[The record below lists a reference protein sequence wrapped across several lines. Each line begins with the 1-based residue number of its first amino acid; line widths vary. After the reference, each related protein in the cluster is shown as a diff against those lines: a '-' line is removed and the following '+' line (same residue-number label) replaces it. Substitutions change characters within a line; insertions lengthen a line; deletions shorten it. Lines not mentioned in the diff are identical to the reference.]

1 MKIDA
6 IRIRLFGKL
15 VNRDF
20 GPISSGLTVCYGENE
35 SGKTTLKEFIR
46 TTLFKTSARTKG
58 VYPQTSNTDSGE
70 IDCTTDSEDKFTIK
84 RDGNNI
90 SSSIEKMPS
99 DISGVDPEIYRNV
112 YAMNPDELIDTK
124 LVESG
129 DIKKRFLTVPGG
141 ENMPQISADIDSEME
156 ELLNTSRIT
165 YNKGIGE
172 IIDKIDKNEKLIA
185 LAKTKGLEYNGLV
198 EEEVCLEAE
207 LRILREKQEE
217 SNVLRTK
224 IKSYEDQIKFVE
236 EYNKLVE
243 KRKEMVDAERAPS
256 EGMDTYAR
264 LSRTLENALEKKVTN
279 EKNLEKLRERLEGT
293 SPQALGHN
301 EERIR
306 SLSENI
312 GTYRST
318 IKASSEYD
326 EEINSLDSQ
335 ISQLM
340 IRTGLNEETVNDID
354 TSREVIESAEREQE
368 TKRNY
373 LPAVMMT
380 VLALISFVVVF
391 VTDITLFYVVGAIF
405 VILAAIAAFRSSK
418 VTNDNFS
425 EYISSKGF
433 PADTQ
438 REDVVGLCS
447 TINEIR
453 SLKDRRNTIFSKIE
467 ESKGKI
473 AEFDLELK
481 TVTEEMDIERISF
494 EDDVRKLQSMA
505 ASAPGLSE
513 AVKAFEDSS
522 EEYNVAATA
531 VDEYISTYG
540 SLETLERIVRL
551 KKDRD
556 GIDERITT
564 VKEVLGTAGIELD
577 SKPLESPKDF
587 GNDIG
592 VLLRGLG
599 SIGNKKSA
607 ILKDSDTERLYN
619 ERSILQAELDALM
632 RNWGVLSLQK
642 YISNV
647 ACDDIYGNMQPR
659 VIQTAD
665 RYLEMM
671 TNGKYHMDNDPR
683 TKDVSIRGGTE
694 VKSKEM
700 WSSGLAGQVC
710 LALKLAVAK
719 ELSDEKLPIL
729 LDDVLLVFD
738 SERKMGACRALAEV
752 AKETQIILFT
762 CDRETYEF
770 MKQVGSDIMEIS
782 L

>member
-20 GPISSGLTVCYGENE
+20 GPMSSGLTVCYGENE

-58 VYPQTSNTDSGE
+58 VYPLTSNTDSGE
-70 IDCTTDSEDKFTIK
+70 IDCTTDSEEKFTIK
-84 RDGNNI
+84 RDGNKV
-90 SSSIEKMPS
+90 SSNIEKMPS
-99 DISGVDPEIYRNV
+99 DISGVDPDIYRNV

-141 ENMPQISADIDSEME
+141 ENMPQISADINSEME

-172 IIDKIDKNEKLIA
+172 IVDKIDKNEELIA
-185 LAKTKGLEYNGLV
+185 LAKTKGQEYNELV
-198 EEEVCLEAE
+198 EEEVRLETE
-207 LRILREKQEE
+207 LKILRGKQEE
-217 SNVLRTK
+217 STVLRAK
-224 IKSYEDQIKFVE
+224 IKSYEDQMKLVE
-236 EYNKLVE
+236 EYNRLVE
-243 KRKEMVDAERAPS
+243 KRGEMMDAEKAPS
-256 EGMDTYAR
+256 EGMYTYTKLNHA
-264 LSRTLENALEKKVTN
+264 LENTLEKKVTSEN
-279 EKNLEKLRERLEGT
+279 NLEKIKERLGGA
-293 SPQALGHN
+293 SPQTLGNN

-312 GTYRST
+312 GAYRST
-318 IKASSEYD
+318 IKASSEYGMEVD
-326 EEINSLDSQ
+326 TLESQ
-335 ISQLM
+335 ISKLM
-340 IRTGLNEETVNDID
+340 TETGLDEETVNNTD
-354 TSREVIESAEREQE
+354 TSKEVIESANGRQE
-368 TKRNY
+368 TKKNY
-373 LPAVMMT
+373 LPTVMMS
-380 VLALISFVVVF
+380 VFAIMSFVAAF
-391 VTDITLFYVVGAIF
+391 ITNVTFIYAVGAVFI
-405 VILAAIAAFRSSK
+405 VLAAITAFRSSK
-418 VTNDNFS
+418 GTDDNFS
-425 EYISSKGF
+425 RYISSKGF
-433 PADTQ
+433 PVDTR
-438 REDVVGLCS
+438 REDVTDLCS
-447 TINEIR
+447 TINGIR
-453 SLKDRRNTIFSKIE
+453 SLKDRRNMIISKVE
-467 ESKGKI
+467 ESNRTI

-481 TVTEEMDIERISF
+481 AVTEEMDIENISF

-505 ASAPGLSE
+505 TSAPGLYE
-513 AVKAFEDSS
+513 AVKTFENSS
-522 EEYNVAATA
+522 EEYNIANIA
-531 VDEYISTYG
+531 VNEYITTYG
-540 SLETLERIVRL
+540 SLEELERIVQL

-556 GIDERITT
+556 SIDERIKTIR
-564 VKEVLGTAGIELD
+564 EVLGTAGIELD
-577 SKPLESPKDF
+577 SKPLESPEDF
-587 GNDIG
+587 SDEIG
-592 VLLRGLG
+592 ILQRGLG
-599 SIGNKKSA
+599 SIGNKRSA

-619 ERSILQAELDALM
+619 ERSILQAELDALI
-632 RNWGVLSLQK
+632 RSWGILSLQR

-710 LALKLAVAK
+710 LSLKLAVAK

-752 AKETQIILFT
+752 AKEMQIILFT

-770 MKQVGSDIMEIS
+770 MKEVGSDTMEIS